1 MTWVKNW
8 GESRKTFLT
17 EKLYG
22 KYWFTILLR
31 AISECFPKEKYP
43 WIIYVPIE
51 SNLRSL
57 GHGGLKGYH
66 SLPLV
71 IIGLEVLQIATI
83 LSSPN
88 RIKLGLRNEPIKI
101 QWKKKTNLLM
111 ISFINCWGSL
121 KSSVED
127 KGTPQP
133 FLWELKLFIGGF
145 QMDWV

>member
-1 MTWVKNW
+1 MAWVKNW
-8 GESRKTFLT
+8 GESGKTFLT

-51 SNLRSL
+51 SNLISL

-66 SLPLV
+66 SSPLV

-83 LSSPN
+83 LSSQTGSS
-88 RIKLGLRNEPIKI
+88 LGWEMSLLKFSE
-101 QWKKKTNLLM
+101 KKTNLLM

-121 KSSVED
+121 KPSVED